1 MEIWTAFLMG
11 LGGSFHCVGMCGP
24 LALALPGEK
33 RGRLR
38 FAAGR
43 LLYNGGRIVTY
54 VLLGGIFGLLGGVV
68 EMAGFQQALSV
79 AVGAVIIIGT
89 LVPLGLRKRVLSAS
103 SSLAGISALKN
114 ALSRLFRT
122 RSQSGLLLIGLLNGL
137 LPCGFVYL
145 GLAGSLTMGG
155 VLRGMA
161 YMALFGAGTVPLM
174 LVVSLTGHLLD
185 LRVRQFVR
193 RLLPVGLLILGILFV
208 LRGMAL
214 DIPYVSPVLQEETSG
229 HHRGHGG

>member
-1 MEIWTAFLMG
+1 MEIWTAFLLG

-38 FAAGR
+38 FVAGR

-68 EMAGFQQALSV
+68 EMAGFQQTLSV

-89 LVPLGLRKRVLSAS
+89 VTPLGLRKRVLSAS
-103 SSLAGISALKN
+103 WLAAGISVLKN
-114 ALSRLFRT
+114 ALARLFRT
-122 RSQSGLLLIGLLNGL
+122 RSQTGLLLIGLLNGL

-145 GLAGSLTMGG
+145 GLAGSLTTGG
-155 VLRGMA
+155 VLRGMV

-174 LVVSLTGHLLD
+174 LTVSLTGHLLS
-185 LRVRQFVR
+185 LRMRQFAR
-193 RLLPVGLLILGILFV
+193 RLLPVGMLILGILFV

-214 DIPYVSPVLQEETSG
+214 DIPYVSPVLQEETIG
-229 HHRGHGG
+229 HYRAHDD